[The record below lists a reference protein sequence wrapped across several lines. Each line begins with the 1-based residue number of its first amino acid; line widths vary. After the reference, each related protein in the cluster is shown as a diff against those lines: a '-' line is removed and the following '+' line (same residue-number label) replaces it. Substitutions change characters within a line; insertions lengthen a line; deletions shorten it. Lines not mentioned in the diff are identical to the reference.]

1 MTMIFPLAM
10 AGLGAAQVA
19 LSVALFASVTMLV
32 IALFSE
38 SGEIQISPQREA
50 AILAGNADRETAF
63 EKPVLRRLMWVLLIV
78 ASRLSTPKLKEWL
91 RVKLVSSGNPKY
103 YTVEEYLAVS
113 MQTGLVVGMLVGLLG
128 VLWTRGQVS
137 LSAIAIGML
146 VGNVLRLLHIRS
158 LANTRLRAISR
169 QIPYSLDLISL
180 GMGAGATFVE
190 AVQTVV
196 SEDVADPFNDELRAL
211 LAEMELGT
219 TRRRAL
225 ESMASRVP
233 IEQLQAIVSSVIQA
247 EELGTPLADA
257 LHSQAELLRLNR
269 SVRAENLAAE
279 AGVRVLIPCLLIL
292 IAVVLA
298 VFAPWLLS
306 GSKSGLL

>member
-211 LAEMELGT
+211 LAEM
-219 TRRRAL
+219 
-225 ESMASRVP
+225 
-233 IEQLQAIVSSVIQA
+233 
-247 EELGTPLADA
+247 
-257 LHSQAELLRLNR
+257 
-269 SVRAENLAAE
+269 
-279 AGVRVLIPCLLIL
+279 
-292 IAVVLA
+292 
-298 VFAPWLLS
+298 
-306 GSKSGLL
+306 